1 MHWNGLLV
9 SIVGLAFSGVGVY
22 FLRDKEGRRQVRADW
37 RRVFFDDAW
46 IYRLV
51 AMLPGGFLV
60 FIAVGLWA
68 VVDGIYHVSHGH
80 PMWPL

>member
-1 MHWNGLLV
+1 VHWNGLLV
-9 SIVGLAFSGVGVY
+9 SIVGLVFIGVGVWL
-22 FLRDKEGRRQVRADW
+22 LRDKEGRRDIRADW
-37 RRVFFDDAW
+37 RRVFFDNAP

-60 FIAVGLWA
+60 FMAVGLWA
-68 VVDGIYHVSHGH
+68 VVDGIYHVYRGH